1 MRVIDSSV
9 WIEILADGPQVD
21 VLLAELPDTNDI
33 VMPTM
38 IELEL
43 AKWIEREADTATL
56 RKFFAFSSQCISA
69 PLETNRALMS
79 ARVHRDFK
87 LATADAIVYAA
98 ALEFEAELVTCDRH
112 FEGLPHV
119 IYIPNK

>member
-9 WIEILADGPQVD
+9 WIEILADGPRTEH
-21 VLLAELPDTNDI
+21 LLGEIPAPVEI
-33 VMPTM
+33 IMPSI

-43 AKWIEREADTATL
+43 AKWIAREADTATL
-56 RKFFAFSSQCISA
+56 RKFLAFSSQCIAA
-69 PLETNRALMS
+69 PLDTNRALM
-79 ARVHRDFK
+79 AADVHRDLK

-98 ALEFEAELVTCDRH
+98 ALEFDAELITCDRH
-112 FEGLPHV
+112 FESLPRV

>member
-9 WIEILADGPQVD
+9 WIEILADGPRTEH
-21 VLLAELPDTNDI
+21 LLGEIPAPVEI
-33 VMPTM
+33 IMPSI

-43 AKWIEREADTATL
+43 AKWIAREADTATL
-56 RKFFAFSSQCISA
+56 RKFLAFSSQCIAA
-69 PLETNRALMS
+69 PLDTNRALM
-79 ARVHRDFK
+79 AAEVHRDVK

-98 ALEFEAELVTCDRH
+98 ALEFDAELITCDRH

>member
-9 WIEILADGPQVD
+9 WIEILADGPRAE
-21 VLLAELPDTNDI
+21 VLLAELPATNDI

-38 IELEL
+38 VELEL
-43 AKWIEREADTATL
+43 AKWIDCEADTATL
-56 RKFFAFSSQCISA
+56 RKFLAFSTQCISA
-69 PLETNRALMS
+69 PLDTNRALMA

-98 ALEFEAELVTCDRH
+98 ALEFEAELVTCHRH

-119 IYIPNK
+119 IYIQNK

>member
-9 WIEILADGPQVD
+9 WIEILADGSSAVR
-21 VLLAELPDTNDI
+21 LLAEIPAPQEI
-33 VMPTM
+33 VMPSI

-43 AKWIEREADTATL
+43 AKWIAREADTATL
-56 RKFFAFSSQCISA
+56 RKFLAFSSQCIAA
-69 PLETNRALMS
+69 PLDTNRALM
-79 ARVHRDFK
+79 AADVHRDLK

-98 ALEFEAELVTCDRH
+98 ALEFNAELVTCDRH
-112 FEGLPHV
+112 FESLPHV

>member
-1 MRVIDSSV
+1 M
-9 WIEILADGPQVD
+9 
-21 VLLAELPDTNDI
+21 AELPAVNDI

-56 RKFFAFSSQCISA
+56 RKFLAFSSQCISA
-69 PLETNRALMS
+69 PLDTNRALMA